1 MRSSRSR
8 PAREL
13 CPARARIR
21 PVDRQLFQADQTFS
35 DQRCQALGQH
45 LVQQRTTVAAELR
58 EHVVIGR
65 NPAGK
70 PAIRGVVFAQPF
82 DGARRT
88 DAVQRSIQPQRQQH
102 RRLRRRAPR
111 QIVAGFDAG
120 VQFAQIQ
127 RLDERPDQT
136 SPMIRRQ
143 LAIQIDRVP
152 TQLHTVWQQQANAQA
167 HRESLSASGAANP
180 KSGRRGIRKLRCGTK
195 KRAEGIGLQPRRP
208 GHPRLVLPE
217 QRQTWMAG
225 PSPAM
230 TVGQGRHQGAIP
242 DGEIAASPTLLAMT
256 AYRVSPGLPAGTA

>member
-13 CPARARIR
+13 CPARAPYFR

-35 DQRCQALGQH
+35 DQRCQTLGQQ
-45 LVQQRTTVAAELR
+45 LVQQCTAVAAELR
-58 EHVVIGR
+58 EHIVIGR

-88 DAVQRSIQPQRQQH
+88 DAVQRGIQPQRQQH

-167 HRESLSASGAANP
+167 HRESLSASGAGNP

-195 KRAEGIGLQPRRP
+195 IAGGGDWITASWAGHDDEARPRFNTCAIGFGVFLGDRPARRV
-208 GHPRLVLPE
+208 RSW
-217 QRQTWMAG
+217 RT
-225 PSPAM
+225 
-230 TVGQGRHQGAIP
+230 
-242 DGEIAASPTLLAMT
+242 
-256 AYRVSPGLPAGTA
+256 

>member
-13 CPARARIR
+13 CPARARTFR

-45 LVQQRTTVAAELR
+45 LVQQRTAVAAELR

-180 KSGRRGIRKLRCGTK
+180 KSGRREIRKLRCGTK

-208 GHPRLVLPE
+208 AIHVL
-217 QRQTWMAG
+217 RWAIKARRG
-225 PSPAM
+225 WR
-230 TVGQGRHQGAIP
+230 GQAP
-242 DGEIAASPTLLAMT
+242 P
-256 AYRVSPGLPAGTA
+256 